1 MSYSHFFLS
10 FMKPVSGIRMR
21 SAASKPS
28 APSSVRTLQ
37 QNGKP
42 FKRKGGIPLLSPQ
55 QKGSDIHSHFFQG
68 WNLFL
73 ASQCSSIFVRFDP
86 CWLFAL
92 LCSSLLRNWSP
103 ARSGVEQKTEF
114 SLPTGS
120 ERAQS
125 VQNSHSITQPQCAL
139 CELRA

>member
-1 MSYSHFFLS
+1 MSYSHFLS

-103 ARSGVEQKTEF
+103 ARSGDEQKMEF
-114 SLPTGS
+114 SLSTGS

-125 VQNSHSITQPQCAL
+125 VQHCHSITQPQRAL
-139 CELRA
+139 CELCA